1 MKITTEIRYNHK
13 NSFYCIGAK
22 DNATNSII
30 TIPREYK
37 SEEEAELALSILKY
51 MFFNYKSRAEFD
63 LGLFDFKVKAVFHLL
78 NGKWE

>member
-1 MKITTEIRYNHK
+1 MEITTKIRYNYK
-13 NSFYCIGAK
+13 NGFYCIEAR
-22 DNATNSII
+22 DNTTDSKIA
-30 TIPREYK
+30 IPRGYK

-51 MFFNYKSRAEFD
+51 MFSNYKSRTEFD